1 MPGDITHGDIMHGAV
16 MHGAVMHGAVMH
28 GGTMQA
34 WAGQDRALA
43 ALEEALSASAA
54 DQVEIFVAARTA
66 EHTRFAG
73 ERVHQPQTIIEC
85 QVMVRAVAGTGSAR
99 VAVSS
104 LGAARDAVVAA
115 SEMARRRDGGV
126 AAVLGGPT
134 PGNPVPVNT
143 VPVDTVRSNTGPH
156 DVASYAG
163 FGRPAGLWHEATLAW
178 DAGAR
183 SALAGR
189 IMESGRP
196 AGVTSAGV
204 LTAAITELAVATSGG
219 QRCYAEATEA
229 GFSLTAR
236 AGEASSYVADL
247 GRDASALGIEP
258 RAAEAISQAA
268 ATGEV
273 IAVPDG
279 VHDVVFG
286 GLATGELIGFVPDF
300 GFTAPA
306 LAAGIG
312 LAATRPDAILAPPDI
327 TVADDATVEVGLPFP
342 VDFEGTPKKRVE
354 LISAGRVGRPVS
366 DRASAAATG
375 GLSTGHAH
383 IARESSPAPEAANLI
398 MMPGGASEAQ
408 LIAGVERGLYI
419 QRLWYN
425 RLVDAEA
432 GTVVGTSRD
441 GCFLIEDG
449 KLTTGLKTGRFT
461 ESVLGALARTDGV
474 GSRLISQPVP
484 NVWNGCCSA
493 PAIRVRGFRFGSRRG
508 KD

>member
-1 MPGDITHGDIMHGAV
+1 
-16 MHGAVMHGAVMH
+16 
-28 GGTMQA
+28 MQV
-34 WAGQDRALA
+34 WAGQDRALT
-43 ALEEALSASAA
+43 ALEEALSAAAA
-54 DQVEIFVAARTA
+54 DQVEIFVAARTG

-104 LGAARDAVVAA
+104 LDAARDAVVAA
-115 SEMARRRDGGV
+115 SEMAKRRDG
-126 AAVLGGPT
+126 AGGPA
-134 PGNPVPVNT
+134 N
-143 VPVDTVRSNTGPH
+143 SAPH
-156 DVASYAG
+156 DVASYADV
-163 FGRPAGLWHEATLAW
+163 GRPAGLWHEATLAF

-183 SALAGR
+183 SELAGR
-189 IMESGRP
+189 IMESARS
-196 AGVTSAGV
+196 ARVTSAGV
-204 LTAAITELAVATSGG
+204 LTTAITELAVATSGG
-219 QRCYAEATEA
+219 QRCYGAATEA

-247 GRDASALGIEP
+247 GRDASALGVQE
-258 RAAEAISQAA
+258 RAAAAIGQAA

-306 LAAGIG
+306 VAAGIG
-312 LAATRPDAILAPPDI
+312 LAATRPQAILAPPDI
-327 TVADDATVEVGLPFP
+327 TVADDATVEAGLPFP
-342 VDFEGTPKKRVE
+342 FDCEGTPKDRVE
-354 LISAGRVGRPVS
+354 LISAGRVGDPVS

-398 MMPGGASEAQ
+398 MMPGGASEAE

-493 PAIRVRGFRFGSRRG
+493 PAIRVRGFRFGSRQG

>member
-1 MPGDITHGDIMHGAV
+1 MPGEV
-16 MHGAVMHGAVMH
+16 MHGE
-28 GGTMQA
+28 TMQV

-54 DQVEIFVAARTA
+54 DQVEIFVAARTG

-73 ERVHQPQTIIEC
+73 HRVHQPQTITEC

-104 LGAARDAVVAA
+104 LGAARDAVARA
-115 SEMARRRDGGV
+115 SEMARRRDGLAGPVPGSTVPHGV
-126 AAVLGGPT
+126 AGYADIGG
-134 PGNPVPVNT
+134 
-143 VPVDTVRSNTGPH
+143 
-156 DVASYAG
+156 
-163 FGRPAGLWHEATLAW
+163 PAGLWHEATLAW
-178 DAGAR
+178 DAGVR
-183 SALAGR
+183 SGLAGR
-189 IMESGRP
+189 IMGAARS
-196 AGVTSAGV
+196 AGGTAAGV

-219 QRCYAEATEA
+219 QRCYAAATEA

-236 AGEASSYVADL
+236 AGDASSYAADL
-247 GRDASALGIEP
+247 GRDASALGVEE
-258 RAAEAISQAA
+258 RAATAINQAA
-268 ATGEV
+268 ETTKV
-273 IAVPDG
+273 IEVPDG

-286 GLATGELIGFVPDF
+286 GLATGELIGFLPDF

-306 LAAGIG
+306 VAAGIG
-312 LAATRPDAILAPPDI
+312 LAVTRPDVILAPSGI
-327 TVADDATVEVGLPFP
+327 TVADDATVGVGLPFP
-342 VDFEGTPKKRVE
+342 FDIEGTPKNRVE

-398 MMPGGASEAQ
+398 MMPGGASEAE
-408 LIAGVERGLYI
+408 LIEGVERGLYI

-432 GTVVGTSRD
+432 GTIVGTSRD

-449 KLTTGLKTGRFT
+449 KLNAGLKTGRFT
-461 ESVLGALARTDGV
+461 ESVLGALARTDGI

-484 NVWNGCCSA
+484 NVWNGCSSA

>member
-1 MPGDITHGDIMHGAV
+1 MPA
-16 MHGAVMHGAVMH
+16 
-28 GGTMQA
+28 GTMHV
-34 WAGQDRALA
+34 WAGQDRALS

-54 DQVEIFVAARTA
+54 DQVEIFVAARTG

-85 QVMVRAVAGTGSAR
+85 QVMVRAVAGAGSAR

-104 LGAARDAVVAA
+104 LSAARNAVVAA
-115 SEMARRRDGGV
+115 CEMARRRDGT
-126 AAVLGGPT
+126 GGPAGGNSV
-134 PGNPVPVNT
+134 PGHSIPHSVAGYA
-143 VPVDTVRSNTGPH
+143 DTGS
-156 DVASYAG
+156 A
-163 FGRPAGLWHEATLAW
+163 AGLWHKATLAW
-178 DAGAR
+178 DAGVR

-189 IMESGRP
+189 VMDAARS
-196 AGVTSAGV
+196 AGGTAAGV

-219 QRCYAEATEA
+219 QCCYGAATEA

-236 AGEASSYVADL
+236 AGEASSYAADL
-247 GRDASALGIEP
+247 GRDASVLGVEE
-258 RAAEAISQAA
+258 RAHTAISE
-268 ATGEV
+268 ATETKKV
-273 IAVPDG
+273 IEVPDG

-286 GLATGELIGFVPDF
+286 GLATGELIGFLPDF

-306 LAAGIG
+306 VAAGIG
-312 LAATRPDAILAPPDI
+312 LPATRPDAVLAPPGI
-327 TVADDATVEVGLPFP
+327 TVADDATAGVGLPFP
-342 VDFEGTPKKRVE
+342 FDSEGTPKKRVE
-354 LISAGRVGRPVS
+354 LISAGRVGRAVS

-398 MMPGGASEAQ
+398 MMPGGMSEAD
-408 LIAGVERGLYI
+408 LVAGVERGLYV

-441 GCFLIEDG
+441 GCFLIENG
-449 KLTTGLKTGRFT
+449 KLTAGLKTGRFT
-461 ESVLGALARTDGV
+461 ESVLGALARTDGI

-484 NVWNGCCSA
+484 NVWNGCSSA

>member
-1 MPGDITHGDIMHGAV
+1 MPGLGV
-16 MHGAVMHGAVMH
+16 
-28 GGTMQA
+28 

-43 ALEEALSASAA
+43 ALEDALAAAEA
-54 DQVEIFVAARTA
+54 DQVEIFVAARTG

-104 LGAARDAVVAA
+104 LAAARDAVAAA
-115 SEMARRRDGGV
+115 SELARRRDGATRGGLAGNTGLGNTGLGNTGLGSTLGNTRPHGV
-126 AAVLGGPT
+126 AG
-134 PGNPVPVNT
+134 
-143 VPVDTVRSNTGPH
+143 
-156 DVASYAG
+156 
-163 FGRPAGLWHEATLAW
+163 PAGTGQSDPARSAALWHETTLAW

-183 SALAGR
+183 SVLAGQ
-189 IMESGRP
+189 IMDAART
-196 AGVTSAGV
+196 AGGTVAGV

-219 QRCYAEATEA
+219 QRCYAAATEA

-236 AGEASSYVADL
+236 AAQASSYAADL
-247 GRDASALGIEP
+247 GRDASELGVPE
-258 RAAEAISQAA
+258 RAEHAIRQAA
-268 ATGEV
+268 ATQHV

-300 GFTAPA
+300 GFTGPA
-306 LAAGIG
+306 VAAGIG
-312 LAATRPDAILAPPDI
+312 LVATRPQAVLAPPDI
-327 TVADDATVEVGLPFP
+327 TVADDATADVGLPFP
-342 VDFEGTPKKRVE
+342 FDCEGTRKKRVE
-354 LISAGRVGRPVS
+354 LISAGRVGGAVS
-366 DRASAAATG
+366 DLASAAATG

-398 MMPGGASEAQ
+398 MKPGGASEAD
-408 LIAGVERGLYI
+408 LIAGVEHGLYI

-449 KLTTGLKTGRFT
+449 KLTAGLETGRFT
-461 ESVLGALARTDGV
+461 ESVLGALARTDGI
-474 GSRLISQPVP
+474 GSQLITQPVP
-484 NVWNGCCSA
+484 NVWNGCASA
-493 PAIRVRGFRFGSRRG
+493 PAIRVRGFRFGSRQG

>member
-1 MPGDITHGDIMHGAV
+1 MPAE
-16 MHGAVMHGAVMH
+16 
-28 GGTMQA
+28 TMQA

-99 VAVSS
+99 VAASS

-115 SEMARRRDGGV
+115 SELARRRDGTAGPRTGGAVPGNSSPHGV
-126 AAVLGGPT
+126 AGYA
-134 PGNPVPVNT
+134 
-143 VPVDTVRSNTGPH
+143 DT
-156 DVASYAG
+156 
-163 FGRPAGLWHEATLAW
+163 GRPAGLWHEATLAW
-178 DAGAR
+178 DAGLR

-189 IMESGRP
+189 IMDAAGS
-196 AGVTSAGV
+196 AGVTAAGV

-219 QRCYAEATEA
+219 QRCYAAATEA

-236 AGEASSYVADL
+236 AGEASSYAADL
-247 GRDASALGIEP
+247 GRDASVLGVEERADAAINE
-258 RAAEAISQAA
+258 AAE
-268 ATGEV
+268 TKNV
-273 IAVPDG
+273 IDVPDG

-300 GFTAPA
+300 GLAA
-306 LAAGIG
+306 SAVAAGIG
-312 LAATRPDAILAPPDI
+312 LVATRPHAVLAPPGI
-327 TVADDATVEVGLPFP
+327 TVADDATAGVGLPFP
-342 VDFEGTPKKRVE
+342 FDCEGTPKGRVE

-398 MMPGGASEAQ
+398 MMPGGASEAE
-408 LIAGVERGLYI
+408 LIGGVERGLYI

-449 KLTTGLKTGRFT
+449 KLTAGLKTGRFT
-461 ESVLGALARTDGV
+461 ESVLGALARTDGI

-484 NVWNGCCSA
+484 NVWNGCSSA
-493 PAIRVRGFRFGSRRG
+493 PAIRVRGFRFGSRQG

>member
-1 MPGDITHGDIMHGAV
+1 MPGET
-16 MHGAVMHGAVMH
+16 MH

-54 DQVEIFVAARTA
+54 DQTEIFVAARTA

-104 LGAARDAVVAA
+104 LDAARDAVVAA
-115 SEMARRRDGGV
+115 SELAKRRDGT
-126 AAVLGGPT
+126 GGPASRY
-134 PGNPVPVNT
+134 PVQGNT
-143 VPVDTVRSNTGPH
+143 VQGNTRPH
-156 DVASYAG
+156 DVASYADI
-163 FGRPAGLWHEATLAW
+163 GRPAGLWHEATLAW

-189 IMESGRP
+189 IMKSACS

-219 QRCYAEATEA
+219 QRCYAAATEA

-258 RAAEAISQAA
+258 RAAEAIRQAA

-279 VHDVVFG
+279 VRDVVFG

-306 LAAGIG
+306 VAAGIG
-312 LAATRPDAILAPPDI
+312 LAATRPHAIIAPPDI

-342 VDFEGTPKKRVE
+342 VDFDGTPKNRVE

-398 MMPGGASEAQ
+398 MMPGGASEAE

-449 KLTTGLKTGRFT
+449 KLTAGLKTGRFT
-461 ESVLGALARTDGV
+461 ESVLGALARTDGI
-474 GSRLISQPVP
+474 GSQLISQPVP
-484 NVWNGCCSA
+484 NVWNGCSSA
-493 PAIRVRGFRFGSRRG
+493 PAIRVRGFRFGSRQG

>member
-1 MPGDITHGDIMHGAV
+1 MPAE
-16 MHGAVMHGAVMH
+16 
-28 GGTMQA
+28 TMQA
-34 WAGQDRALA
+34 WAGQDRALS
-43 ALEEALSASAA
+43 ALEEALTASSA
-54 DQVEIFVAARTA
+54 DQVEIFVAARTG

-104 LGAARDAVVAA
+104 LRAARDAVIAA
-115 SEMARRRDGGV
+115 SELARRRNGQGDTV
-126 AAVLGGPT
+126 
-134 PGNPVPVNT
+134 PGNT
-143 VPVDTVRSNTGPH
+143 VPGDTVLVDTVPAGGLPH
-156 DVASYAG
+156 GVAGYAG
-163 FGRPAGLWHEATLAW
+163 IAAPAGLWHEATLAF

-189 IMESGRP
+189 IMDFARS
-196 AGVTSAGV
+196 ADGVAAGV
-204 LTAAITELAVATSGG
+204 LTAAVTELAVVTTGG
-219 QRCYAEATEA
+219 QRCYAAATEA
-229 GFSLTAR
+229 GFSVTAR

-247 GRDASALGIEP
+247 GRDASQLGVEE
-258 RAAEAISQAA
+258 RAAAAISQAA
-268 ATGEV
+268 ATSKV

-286 GLATGELIGFVPDF
+286 GLATGELIGFLPDF

-312 LAATRPDAILAPPDI
+312 LVATRPDAVLAPPDI
-327 TVADDATVEVGLPFP
+327 TVADDATAGAGLPFP
-342 VDFEGTPKKRVE
+342 FDFEGTPKDRVE

-366 DRASAAATG
+366 DLASAAATG
-375 GLSTGHAH
+375 GRSTGHAH

-398 MMPGGASEAQ
+398 MMPGGVSEAE
-408 LIAGVERGLYI
+408 LIGGVERGLYI

-449 KLTTGLKTGRFT
+449 KLTAGLKTGRFT
-461 ESVLGALARTDGV
+461 ESVLGALARTDGI
-474 GSRLISQPVP
+474 GSQLISQPVP
-484 NVWNGCCSA
+484 NVWNGCSSA
-493 PAIRVRGFRFGSRRG
+493 PAIRVRGFRFGSRQG

>member
-1 MPGDITHGDIMHGAV
+1 MPAE
-16 MHGAVMHGAVMH
+16 A
-28 GGTMQA
+28 MQM
-34 WAGQDRALA
+34 WAGQDRALS
-43 ALEEALSASAA
+43 ALEEALSVSAA
-54 DQVEIFVAARTA
+54 DQVEIFVAARTG

-73 ERVHQPQTIIEC
+73 GRVHQPQTIVEC

-115 SEMARRRDGGV
+115 SEMARRRDGTIGSSPHGV
-126 AAVLGGPT
+126 AGYS
-134 PGNPVPVNT
+134 
-143 VPVDTVRSNTGPH
+143 DI
-156 DVASYAG
+156 
-163 FGRPAGLWHEATLAW
+163 GRPDGLWHEATLAW

-189 IMESGRP
+189 IMDYARSVG
-196 AGVTSAGV
+196 ASSAGV
-204 LTAAITELAVATSGG
+204 LTGAITELAVATSGG
-219 QRCYAEATEA
+219 QRCYAAATEA

-236 AGEASSYVADL
+236 AAEASSYVADL
-247 GRDASALGIEP
+247 GRDASALCVQD
-258 RAAEAISQAA
+258 RAETAINQAA
-268 ATGEV
+268 STAEV
-273 IAVPDG
+273 IPVPDG

-306 LAAGIG
+306 VAAGIG

-327 TVADDATVEVGLPFP
+327 TVADDATVRAGLPFP
-342 VDFEGTPKKRVE
+342 FDFEGTPKNRVE
-354 LISAGRVGRPVS
+354 LISAGRAGRPIS
-366 DRASAAATG
+366 DRASAAVTG

-398 MMPGGASEAQ
+398 MMPGGASEAD

-449 KLTTGLKTGRFT
+449 KLTAGLRTGRFT
-461 ESVLGALARTDGV
+461 ESVLGALARTDGI
-474 GSRLISQPVP
+474 GSQLISQPVP
-484 NVWNGCCSA
+484 NVWNGCSSA
-493 PAIRVRGFRFGSRRG
+493 PAIRVRGFRFGSRQG

>member
-1 MPGDITHGDIMHGAV
+1 MPGEFTHGDIL
-16 MHGAVMHGAVMH
+16 H

-115 SEMARRRDGGV
+115 SEMAKRRDGAGV
-126 AAVLGGPT
+126 PALGGPIPGKPI
-134 PGNPVPVNT
+134 PGNLV
-143 VPVDTVRSNTGPH
+143 PH

-163 FGRPAGLWHEATLAW
+163 ISRPAGLWHEATLAF
-178 DAGAR
+178 DAGER

-189 IMESGRP
+189 IMESARP

-247 GRDASALGIEP
+247 GRDASALGVQE
-258 RAAEAISQAA
+258 RAAAAISQAA

-306 LAAGIG
+306 VAAGIG
-312 LAATRPDAILAPPDI
+312 LAATRPHAILAPPDI
-327 TVADDATVEVGLPFP
+327 TVADDATVEMGLPFP
-342 VDFEGTPKKRVE
+342 FDCEGTPKNRVE

-398 MMPGGASEAQ
+398 MMPGGASEAE

-449 KLTTGLKTGRFT
+449 RLTTGLTTGRFT

-493 PAIRVRGFRFGSRRG
+493 PAIRVRGFRFGSRQG

>member
-1 MPGDITHGDIMHGAV
+1 MPAE
-16 MHGAVMHGAVMH
+16 
-28 GGTMQA
+28 TMQA

-104 LGAARDAVVAA
+104 LRAARDAVVAA
-115 SEMARRRDGGV
+115 SETARRRDGTAVAGTGGAVPGNSSPHGV
-126 AAVLGGPT
+126 AGYA
-134 PGNPVPVNT
+134 
-143 VPVDTVRSNTGPH
+143 DT
-156 DVASYAG
+156 
-163 FGRPAGLWHEATLAW
+163 GRPAGLWHEATLAW
-178 DAGAR
+178 DAGLR

-189 IMESGRP
+189 IMDAARS
-196 AGVTSAGV
+196 AGGTAAGV

-219 QRCYAEATEA
+219 QRCYAAATEA

-236 AGEASSYVADL
+236 AGEASSYAADL
-247 GRDASALGIEP
+247 GRDASVLGVQERAVAAINK
-258 RAAEAISQAA
+258 AAE
-268 ATGEV
+268 TKNV
-273 IAVPDG
+273 IDVPDG

-300 GFTAPA
+300 GFAAPA
-306 LAAGIG
+306 VAAGIG
-312 LAATRPDAILAPPDI
+312 LVATRPHAVLAPPDV
-327 TVADDATVEVGLPFP
+327 TVADDATAGVGLPFP
-342 VDFEGTPKKRVE
+342 FDFEGTPKGRVE
-354 LISAGRVGRPVS
+354 LISAGRVARPVS

-398 MMPGGASEAQ
+398 MMPGGASEAE
-408 LIAGVERGLYI
+408 LIEGVERGLYI

-441 GCFLIEDG
+441 GCFLIENG
-449 KLTTGLKTGRFT
+449 KLTAGLKTGRFT
-461 ESVLGALARTDGV
+461 ESVLGALARTDGI

-484 NVWNGCCSA
+484 NMWNGCSSA
-493 PAIRVRGFRFGSRRG
+493 PAIRVRGFRFGSRQG

>member
-1 MPGDITHGDIMHGAV
+1 MPAE
-16 MHGAVMHGAVMH
+16 
-28 GGTMQA
+28 TMQV

-43 ALEEALSASAA
+43 ALEEALSAAAA
-54 DQVEIFVAARTA
+54 DQVEIFVAARTG

-115 SEMARRRDGGV
+115 CEMAKRRGGAGNRV
-126 AAVLGGPT
+126 
-134 PGNPVPVNT
+134 PGNSVPG
-143 VPVDTVRSNTGPH
+143 DTVRANTVRANTGRANTGRANTGQANTGQANTGQANTGQANTGPH
-156 DVASYAG
+156 DVAGYADV
-163 FGRPAGLWHEATLAW
+163 GRPAGLWHEATLAW
-178 DAGAR
+178 DVGAR
-183 SALAGR
+183 SVLAGQ
-189 IMESGRP
+189 IMESAHS

-219 QRCYAEATEA
+219 QRCYAAATEA

-247 GRDASALGIEP
+247 GRDASALGVRD
-258 RAAEAISQAA
+258 RAAAAISQAA

-306 LAAGIG
+306 VAAGIG
-312 LAATRPDAILAPPDI
+312 LAATRPHAVLAPPDI

-342 VDFEGTPKKRVE
+342 FDFDGTPKNRVE
-354 LISAGRVGRPVS
+354 LISAGRVGSPVS

-398 MMPGGASEAQ
+398 MMPGGASEAE

-493 PAIRVRGFRFGSRRG
+493 PAIRVRGFRFGSRQG